1 MHRTFSRRSFL
12 DPLSPAAS
20 TASSAMPPVSAEL
33 HLLNRA
39 TFGPTP
45 ALLAEVEAMGIE
57 AWVDQQLEPDEIEDG
72 ACETLVN
79 HVLLAPTGTYAAD
92 MRLLVRAM
100 HSKRQLAWRMTY
112 FLNNHFCTYRG
123 KTQPVSECTE
133 DETFR
138 KLCFATFRETLR
150 ASAQSPAMIDFLDS
164 QTNLATSP
172 NENYAREVMELH
184 TIGVG
189 NFTEADVVAIARVFT
204 GWSRVNFV
212 RNSVTES
219 SYFSFRSTVHDSG
232 PKTTSLGW
240 STPGFTGANGVNEG
254 LSFLDFLAAHR
265 LTAVLFVTKLCQ
277 YFVADQP
284 PQGLLN
290 RALAVFTKTGG
301 SLKQT
306 VRSILLDP
314 EFGLGAKTKVMDGFE
329 FVANAARRLKL
340 APRLLRLRNPASSTG
355 FTDYNGYSSLAT
367 YAGNLRARPHE
378 NMVPTG
384 YAETADDWQGPAN
397 ELSRWDFSY
406 NLTHNSI
413 SSANQLA
420 NQSTPFEQTLFVN
433 PPNNPLEVLQCM
445 LDWFVDGHVPVTTEL
460 ALQAFVTA
468 RWQASWGDRP
478 TWSQVQTTLR
488 DLAGIIL
495 RLPESQLH

>member
-1 MHRTFSRRSFL
+1 MHRTLSRRSFL

-20 TASSAMPPVSAEL
+20 AASSALPPVSPEV

-45 ALLAEVEAMGIE
+45 ELLAEVRAMGIE

-112 FLNNHFCTYRG
+112 FLNNHYCTYRG

-138 KLCFATFRETLR
+138 KLCFATFRETLV

-189 NFTEADVVAIARVFT
+189 NFTEADVAAIARVFT

-232 PKTTSLGW
+232 AKTTSLGW

-290 RALAVFTKTGG
+290 RAIAVFTKSGG
-301 SLKQT
+301 NLKQT

-314 EFGLGAKTKVMDGFE
+314 EFGLGAKTKVLDGFE

-340 APRLLRLRNPASSTG
+340 APRLQRLTNRITG
-355 FTDYNGYSSLAT
+355 INSDYNGYSSLAT
-367 YAGNLRARPHE
+367 YVGNLRARPHE

-384 YAETADDWQGPAN
+384 YAETAGDWQGPAN
-397 ELSRWDFSY
+397 ELSRWDFAY
-406 NLTHNSI
+406 NLTHYTVY
-413 SSANQLA
+413 SANQLA
-420 NQSTPFEQTLFVN
+420 NQATPFEQTLFVN
-433 PPNNPLEVLQCM
+433 PPNNPLEVLRCM
-445 LDWFVDGHVPVTTEL
+445 LDWFVDGYVPLSTEV

-488 DLAGIIL
+488 DLAGMIL

>member
-1 MHRTFSRRSFL
+1 MRRTLSRRSFL
-12 DPLSPAAS
+12 SPFPPAAS
-20 TASSAMPPVSAEL
+20 AATVLPPVSPEV
-33 HLLNRA
+33 HMLNRA
-39 TFGPTP
+39 TFGVTP
-45 ALLAEVEAMGIE
+45 EELVEIRHLGIE
-57 AWVDQQLEPDEIEDG
+57 AWVDKQLAPDEIEDG
-72 ACETLVN
+72 ACEDLVN

-112 FLNNHFCTYRG
+112 FLNNHFATYRG

-138 KLCFATFRETLR
+138 KLCFSTFREVLI

-189 NFTEADVVAIARVFT
+189 NFTEPDVVAISRVFT
-204 GWSRVNFV
+204 GWSRINVV

-254 LSFLDFLAAHR
+254 ISFLNFLADHR
-265 LTAVLFVTKLCQ
+265 LTATLFVTKLCQ
-277 YFVADQP
+277 FFVADQP
-284 PQGLLN
+284 PAGLLG
-290 RALAVFTKTGG
+290 RAIAAFTKTGG
-301 SLKQT
+301 NLKQT
-306 VRSILLDP
+306 VRAILLDP
-314 EFGLGAKTKVMDGFE
+314 EFGLGAKAKVMDGFE
-329 FVANAARRLKL
+329 FVASAARRLRL
-340 APRLLRLRNPASSTG
+340 APRLQRFRNPASSTG

-367 YAGNLRARPHE
+367 YVGNLRARPHE

-384 YAETADDWQGPAN
+384 YGEVAEDWQGPAN
-397 ELSRWDFSY
+397 ELSRWDFAY

-413 SSANQLA
+413 SSVNQLA
-420 NQSTPFEQTLFVN
+420 GQSTTWEVTFFVN
-433 PPNNPLEVLQCM
+433 PPTDPLSCVQVL
-445 LDWFVDGHVPVTTEL
+445 LDHVLDGHVPLSTDL
-460 ALQAFVTA
+460 ALQSFMST
-468 RWQASWGDRP
+468 RWQSSWGAKP
-478 TWSQVQTTLR
+478 TWTNVQSSLR
-488 DLAGIIL
+488 DLAGIVL
-495 RLPESQLH
+495 RLPEAQLH

>member
-1 MHRTFSRRSFL
+1 MRRTLSRRSFL
-12 DPLSPAAS
+12 TPLSPSS
-20 TASSAMPPVSAEL
+20 TVASSAMPPVSAEL

-45 ALLAEVEAMGIE
+45 ALLAEIEAMGIE

-92 MRLLVRAM
+92 MRMLVRAM
-100 HSKRQLAWRMTY
+100 HSRRQLAWRVTY
-112 FLNNHFCTYRG
+112 FLNNHFATYRG

-133 DETFR
+133 DDTFR

-189 NFTEADVVAIARVFT
+189 NFTEPDVVAISRVFT
-204 GWSRVNFV
+204 GWSRINVV

-254 LSFLDFLAAHR
+254 ISFLNFLADHR
-265 LTAVLFVTKLCQ
+265 LTATLFVTKLCQ
-277 YFVADQP
+277 FFVADQP
-284 PQGLLN
+284 PAGLLG
-290 RALAVFTKTGG
+290 RAIAAFTKTGG
-301 SLKQT
+301 NLKQT
-306 VRSILLDP
+306 VRAILLDP
-314 EFGLGAKTKVMDGFE
+314 EFGLGAKAKVMDGFE
-329 FVANAARRLKL
+329 FVASAARRLRL
-340 APRLLRLRNPASSTG
+340 APRLQRFRNPASSTG

-367 YAGNLRARPHE
+367 YVGNLRARPHE

-384 YAETADDWQGPAN
+384 YGEVAEDWQGPAN
-397 ELSRWDFSY
+397 ELSRWDFAY

-413 SSANQLA
+413 SSVNQLA
-420 NQSTPFEQTLFVN
+420 GQSTTWEVTFFVN
-433 PPNNPLEVLQCM
+433 PPTDPLSCVQVL
-445 LDWFVDGHVPVTTEL
+445 LDHVLDGHVPLSTDL
-460 ALQAFVTA
+460 ALQSFMST
-468 RWQASWGDRP
+468 RWQSSWGAKP
-478 TWSQVQTTLR
+478 TWTNVQSSLR
-488 DLAGIIL
+488 DLAGIVL
-495 RLPESQLH
+495 RLPEAQLH